1 MNTNISFITSAIPYR
16 TNSHTKVIDSS
27 HLRIERRRSED
38 WHLGVKIQV
47 LVKINKQL
55 MMLVHVQLVSVVLSA
70 VSK

>member
-16 TNSHTKVIDSS
+16 TNSHTKVIEHVS
-27 HLRIERRRSED
+27 
-38 WHLGVKIQV
+38 VKIQV